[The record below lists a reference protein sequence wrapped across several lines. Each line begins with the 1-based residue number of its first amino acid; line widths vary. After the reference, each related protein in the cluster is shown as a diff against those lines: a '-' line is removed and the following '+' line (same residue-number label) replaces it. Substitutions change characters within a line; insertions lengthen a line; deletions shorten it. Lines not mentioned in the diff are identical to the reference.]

1 MTSLSNSYAYCRRLT
16 RARAKN
22 FYYSF
27 VLLSTEQRNAMC
39 AMYAFMR
46 FCDDLSDEPG
56 ATEAAMQQWRAAL
69 EHALDGHLEEHPLWP
84 AFHDAVERYR
94 IPHEYFFQMIEGVQ
108 SDLTPREIHTFEDL
122 YQYCYRVASVVGL
135 TTIHIFGFSD
145 PRALDL
151 AEQCGIAFQL
161 TNILRDVRED
171 ADLGRV
177 YLPSEDLQRFDVRR
191 EELLGSERSDRFLR
205 LMEFE
210 ADRARSFYD
219 QSRPLI
225 GMVERRSRSSL
236 WVLITIYSRLLD
248 KIRTSN
254 FDVLQRRISL
264 STWEKVR
271 IAGVGFAT
279 QR

>member
-1 MTSLSNSYAYCRRLT
+1 MTSLSNSYAYCRRIT

-56 ATEAAMQQWRAAL
+56 ATAAAMQNWRASLERAL
-69 EHALDGHLEEHPLWP
+69 NGHLDDHPLWP
-84 AFHDAVERYR
+84 AFHDAVQRYR
-94 IPHEYFFQMIEGVQ
+94 IPHDYFFQMIEGVQ
-108 SDLTPREIHTFEDL
+108 SDLTPREIHNFDDL

-145 PRALDL
+145 PQALDL
-151 AEQCGIAFQL
+151 AEKCGIAFQL

-171 ADLGRV
+171 AKLGRV
-177 YLPSEDLQRFDVRR
+177 YLPTEDLQLFEVRR
-191 EELLGSERSDRFLR
+191 EELLGTERSNRFLR

-210 ADRARSFYD
+210 ADRARRFYD

-225 GMVERRSRSSL
+225 GLVEARSRSSL

>member
-1 MTSLSNSYAYCRRLT
+1 MTTLANSYAYCRKLT

-56 ATEAAMQQWRAAL
+56 ATEAAMEQWRG
-69 EHALDGHLEEHPLWP
+69 ALDRALGGNLDDHPLWP
-84 AFHDAVERYR
+84 AFHDAVQRYR

-108 SDLTPREIHTFEDL
+108 SDLTPREISTFANL

-151 AEQCGIAFQL
+151 AERCGIAFQL

-177 YLPSEDLQRFDVRR
+177 YLPTEDLRRFDVRQ
-191 EELLGSERSDRFLR
+191 EELLGTQRSDRFLR

-210 ADRARSFYD
+210 ADRARRYYD
-219 QSRPLI
+219 QSHPLI
-225 GMVERRSRSSL
+225 GMVDRRSRSSL

>member
-1 MTSLSNSYAYCRRLT
+1 MTSLSNSYAYCRRIT

-56 ATEAAMQQWRAAL
+56 ATAAAMQNWRASLERAL
-69 EHALDGHLEEHPLWP
+69 NGHLDDHPLWP
-84 AFHDAVERYR
+84 AFHDAVQRYR
-94 IPHEYFFQMIEGVQ
+94 IPHDYFFQMIEGVQ
-108 SDLTPREIHTFEDL
+108 SDLTPREIHNFDDL

-145 PRALDL
+145 PQALDL
-151 AEQCGIAFQL
+151 AEKCGIAFQL

-171 ADLGRV
+171 AKLGRV
-177 YLPSEDLQRFDVRR
+177 YLPTEDLQLFEVRR
-191 EELLGSERSDRFLR
+191 EELLGTERSNRFLR

-210 ADRARSFYD
+210 ADRARRFYD

-225 GMVERRSRSSL
+225 GLVDARSRSSL

>member
-1 MTSLSNSYAYCRRLT
+1 
-16 RARAKN
+16 
-22 FYYSF
+22 
-27 VLLSTEQRNAMC
+27 
-39 AMYAFMR
+39 
-46 FCDDLSDEPG
+46 
-56 ATEAAMQQWRAAL
+56 
-69 EHALDGHLEEHPLWP
+69 
-84 AFHDAVERYR
+84 
-94 IPHEYFFQMIEGVQ
+94 
-108 SDLTPREIHTFEDL
+108 
-122 YQYCYRVASVVGL
+122 VVGL

-145 PRALDL
+145 PQALDL
-151 AEQCGIAFQL
+151 AEKCGIAFQL

-171 ADLGRV
+171 AELGRV
-177 YLPSEDLQRFDVRR
+177 YLPTEDLQLFEVRR
-191 EELLGSERSDRFLR
+191 EELLGTERSNRFLR

-210 ADRARSFYD
+210 ADRARRFYD

-225 GMVERRSRSSL
+225 GLVDARSRSSL

>member
-1 MTSLSNSYAYCRRLT
+1 MTSLSNSYAYCRRIT

-56 ATEAAMQQWRAAL
+56 ATAAAMQNWRASLERAL
-69 EHALDGHLEEHPLWP
+69 NGHLDDHPLWP
-84 AFHDAVERYR
+84 AFHDAVQRYR
-94 IPHEYFFQMIEGVQ
+94 IPHDYFFQMIEGVQ
-108 SDLTPREIHTFEDL
+108 SDLTPREIHNFDDL

-145 PRALDL
+145 PQALDL
-151 AEQCGIAFQL
+151 AEKCGIAFQL

-171 ADLGRV
+171 AELGRV
-177 YLPSEDLQRFDVRR
+177 YLPTEDLQLFEVRR
-191 EELLGSERSDRFLR
+191 EELLGTERSNRFLR

-210 ADRARSFYD
+210 ADRARRFYD

-225 GMVERRSRSSL
+225 GLVDTRSRSSL

>member
-1 MTSLSNSYAYCRRLT
+1 MTTLADSYSYCRRLT

-22 FYYSF
+22 FYFSF

-56 ATEAAMQQWRAAL
+56 ASEAAMQRWRESL
-69 EHALDGHLEEHPLWP
+69 ERALDGQLDDHPLWP
-84 AFHDAVERYR
+84 AFYDAVERYR
-94 IPHEYFFQMIEGVQ
+94 IPHAYFFKMIEGVQ
-108 SDLTPREIHTFEDL
+108 SDLTTREIHNFADL
-122 YQYCYRVASVVGL
+122 YEYCYRVASVVGL

-145 PRALDL
+145 SRALDL
-151 AEQCGIAFQL
+151 AEKCGIAFQL
-161 TNILRDVRED
+161 TNILRDIRED
-171 ADLGRV
+171 AGLGRV
-177 YLPSEDLQRFDVRR
+177 YLPTEDLLRFNVRP
-191 EELLGSERSDRFLR
+191 EELLGSQRSERFLR

-210 ADRARSFYD
+210 ADRARGFYE

-225 GMVERRSRSSL
+225 GMVDRRSRSSL
-236 WVLITIYSRLLD
+236 WALVAIYSRLLD
-248 KIRTSN
+248 KIRASN
-254 FDVLQRRISL
+254 FDVLRRRISL

-271 IAGVGFAT
+271 IAGIGFAT